1 MSTSTKVTPAD
12 VRRARAC
19 DITSATCGSSPAQ
32 NDAGM
37 PIRRPDSDA
46 AAKIG
51 GSPVMIASSR
61 ATSPTVRPI
70 GPTVSRVW
78 LIVTMPATS

>member
-1 MSTSTKVTPAD
+1 
-12 VRRARAC
+12 
-19 DITSATCGSSPAQ
+19 
-32 NDAGM
+32 
-37 PIRRPDSDA
+37 
-46 AAKIG
+46 
-51 GSPVMIASSR
+51 VMIASSR